1 MIKIKIKIL
10 KMQFIMIFTIS
21 RRCSF
26 ETIIL
31 YYKFVI
37 VYLRLVEIKF
47 EMKIIDRTND
57 RWVFYRNVISLIT
70 LKSNLII
77 TSKSIV
83 FLKVPTRLCY
93 IEMK

>member
-1 MIKIKIKIL
+1 
-10 KMQFIMIFTIS
+10 MIFTIS